1 MNGGKEFWKGGK
13 EREGK
18 EEGEEEQVVNPPDP
32 LTSNPY
38 CQLQGIGL
46 GTDLLGPLKAASS

>member
-1 MNGGKEFWKGGK
+1 MNGGKEFWNGGK

-18 EEGEEEQVVNPPDP
+18 EEEEEEQVVNPLGP

-46 GTDLLGPLKAASS
+46 GTDLLGPLRAASS